1 MVNCSKKAIAL
12 LFVMLFLFLP
22 SCMYWKKV
30 KMDTINQTQKYLIT
44 GDYQKTIDVYI
55 AIHNKYPKDQTLL
68 GHYITTI
75 EDIKITADRAF
86 EEEDFAS
93 AGRIYHVLLSNYSH
107 FKGFVQLL
115 SFDRKSLNAVI
126 KNSEIRLIKRQVDQ
140 HIAGGD
146 LQKALDSYRAM
157 CARYSKDKTLLR
169 SYVKTIQDI
178 RNMADRAFEEE
189 DFALAGRFYH
199 VLLSNYSHFKGF
211 VQLLSF
217 DRESLN
223 ARIADCSKFLT
234 KKGLEQYRKGD
245 LANAIS
251 TWKYILVFDP
261 SNVEIKRAINTASI
275 QLKNL

>member
-12 LFVMLFLFLP
+12 LFVILFLFLP

-30 KMDTINQTQKYLIT
+30 KMDTINQTQKYPIT

-115 SFDRKSLNAVI
+115 SFDRKSLNA
-126 KNSEIRLIKRQVDQ
+126 
-140 HIAGGD
+140 
-146 LQKALDSYRAM
+146 
-157 CARYSKDKTLLR
+157 
-169 SYVKTIQDI
+169 
-178 RNMADRAFEEE
+178 
-189 DFALAGRFYH
+189 
-199 VLLSNYSHFKGF
+199 
-211 VQLLSF
+211 
-217 DRESLN
+217 
-223 ARIADCSKFLT
+223 RIADCSKFLT

-275 QLKNL
+275 QLTNL